1 MSGMEE
7 VPKNA
12 KMEAFEAVLDRYDTE
27 GMSTRELAEIL
38 KENTQSINEILR
50 DMGYSKE
57 VDSANMDKGTP
68 QDLMRSFYDGN
79 PSDSTTVNP
88 ELAKSIE
95 KRHAPDEIDSV
106 EPDESP
112 SLGVFYGG
120 DVESAAS
127 SNRGDSYHESG
138 SQAE

>member
-1 MSGMEE
+1 MSMADI
-7 VPKNA
+7 PQAA
-12 KMEAFEAVLDRYDTE
+12 KLEAFERVLDRYDVE
-27 GMSTRELAEIL
+27 GMSARKLAEIL
-38 KENTQSINEILR
+38 TENTQSINDILR
-50 DMGYSKE
+50 DMGYAKE

-79 PSDSTTVNP
+79 PSDTTNVNS

-95 KRHAPDEIDSV
+95 GRFSPDEVDTVDPS
-106 EPDESP
+106 ESA

-120 DVESAAS
+120 EVESSAS

>member
-1 MSGMEE
+1 MSMEDI
-7 VPKNA
+7 PTAA
-12 KMEAFEAVLDRYDTE
+12 KLEAFEQVVDRYDTE
-27 GMSTRELAEIL
+27 EMSADEVTEIL
-38 KENTQSINEILR
+38 AENTQSINDILR
-50 DMGYSKE
+50 DMGYSEE
-57 VDSANMDKGTP
+57 VDSGDMDKGTP
-68 QDLMRSFYDGN
+68 QELMRGFYSGGE
-79 PSDSTTVNP
+79 SATTSVNP

-106 EPDESP
+106 EPNNSP

-120 DVESAAS
+120 EVESAAS